1 MSGECHRFARTL
13 ETAERDGEIARLR
26 STGMSF
32 ADIGAQFGISKQAAH
47 QGFKRALAETVREAS
62 EDVRV
67 TELAR
72 LDRLYQEALAV
83 LEAEHLM
90 VQNGRIIRSD
100 DGAPLLNFA
109 PRLGAIDRA
118 LKVQERRAK
127 LLGLDAPAKQDVRI
141 TDSLDRQIEQLAAEL
156 GFMENL
162 AGVREDGA
170 EGATGPGA

>member
-1 MSGECHRFARTL
+1 MSGESHRFARTL

-32 ADIGAQFGISKQAAH
+32 ADIGAQFGISRQAAH

-83 LEAEHLM
+83 LAARHLV
-90 VQNGRIIRSD
+90 VQNGRVVRD
-100 DGAPLLNFA
+100 ADGEPLVDPK

-127 LLGLDAPAKQDVRI
+127 LLGLDAPTKNDVRV
-141 TDSLDRQIEQLAAEL
+141 TDSLDSRIEQLAAEL

-170 EGATGPGA
+170 EGAAGPGA

>member
-1 MSGECHRFARTL
+1 MSGESHRFARTL

-32 ADIGAQFGISKQAAH
+32 ADIGAQFGISRQAAH
-47 QGFKRALAETVREAS
+47 QGFKRALADTVREAAD
-62 EDVRV
+62 DVRV
-67 TELAR
+67 TELER

-83 LEAEHLM
+83 LEAEHPM
-90 VQNGRIIRSD
+90 VQNGRIIRGD
-100 DGAPLLNFA
+100 DGALLLDFA

-127 LLGLDAPAKQDVRI
+127 LLGLDAPTKNDVRV
-141 TDSLDRQIEQLAAEL
+141 TDSLDSRIEQLAAEL

-162 AGVREDGA
+162 ESVRE
-170 EGATGPGA
+170 EGVQD